1 MNTIYLLLGS
11 NMGNSEQMLSDA
23 TNMIEKNIGKLTKS
37 SAIYRTAAWGKEDQR
52 DFLNQII
59 IVSSSLSS
67 STVLK
72 KMFVIEKEMGR
83 VRTIRNAARVID
95 IDMLFFNDD
104 IIQTETLTVPHPQIQ
119 NRRFVLVPLAE
130 ISPDFQHPL
139 LKKSSLELLSICSDK
154 LNVQK
159 NC

>member
-1 MNTIYLLLGS
+1 
-11 NMGNSEQMLSDA
+11 
-23 TNMIEKNIGKLTKS
+23 
-37 SAIYRTAAWGKEDQR
+37 
-52 DFLNQII
+52 
-59 IVSSSLSS
+59 
-67 STVLK
+67 
-72 KMFVIEKEMGR
+72 MGR
-83 VRTIRNAARVID
+83 VRTTKNAARVID
-95 IDMLFFNDD
+95 IDMLFFNDE

-159 NC
+159 NW

>member
-1 MNTIYLLLGS
+1 
-11 NMGNSEQMLSDA
+11 MGDSEHSLTAA
-23 TNMIEKNIGKLTKS
+23 TNMIEKNIGKLTTS
-37 SAIYRTAAWGKEDQR
+37 SSIYRTAAWGNEDQP

-67 STVLK
+67 LNILK
-72 KMFVIEKEMGR
+72 EIFVIEKEMGR
-83 VRTIRNAARVID
+83 VRTTKNAARVID
-95 IDMLFFNDD
+95 IDMLFFNDE

-130 ISPDFQHPL
+130 IALNFIHPL

-159 NC
+159 N